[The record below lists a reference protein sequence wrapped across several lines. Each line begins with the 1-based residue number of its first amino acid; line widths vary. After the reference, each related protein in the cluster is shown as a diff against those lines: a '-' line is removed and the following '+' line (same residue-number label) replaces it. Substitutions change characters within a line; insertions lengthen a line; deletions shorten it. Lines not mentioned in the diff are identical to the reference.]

1 MKLEPVKFSS
11 THHTLHCNPQ
21 LRERLKCAC
30 VTFNLIL
37 TATHSDI
44 LTVPKL
50 LLSFFFSYSRSAW
63 SFNYFLLLPAAG
75 LAIRKTFHSA
85 SRAGLVRRMS
95 SSLQMCTM
103 LRKVLL
109 LQQAGFCVFKVPPTT
124 CATTWPKPEQVLP
137 WTHLV
142 PYNHFLL

>member
-50 LLSFFFSYSRSAW
+50 LLSFFFPTHEVPEASTISCFSQ
-63 SFNYFLLLPAAG
+63 LQG
-75 LAIRKTFHSA
+75 LQLGKHFT
-85 SRAGLVRRMS
+85 RR
-95 SSLQMCTM
+95 L
-103 LRKVLL
+103 
-109 LQQAGFCVFKVPPTT
+109 
-124 CATTWPKPEQVLP
+124 EQVWLEG
-137 WTHLV
+137 
-142 PYNHFLL
+142 